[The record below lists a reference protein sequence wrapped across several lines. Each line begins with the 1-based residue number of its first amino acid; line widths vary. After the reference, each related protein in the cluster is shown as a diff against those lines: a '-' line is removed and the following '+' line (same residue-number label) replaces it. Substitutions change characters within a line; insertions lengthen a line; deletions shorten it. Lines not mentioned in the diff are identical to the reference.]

1 MKDQKDTKR
10 GSHRDNPLQNLSEGL
25 NRRAFLKTGLAG
37 VLLPVLPACSDN
49 KETEKSTNQSIF
61 TEYEKQIIETVQDHL
76 LPEDGNGPNAK
87 AINAFEY
94 LVFAMTDK
102 QNMEDGDP
110 EFIKKGVGW
119 LTDLSEQTKGEAFT
133 KLSFEERE
141 KLLQQISRSQ
151 AGENWLSLLMYYLT
165 EALMTDPIYGG
176 NPDQIGWQW
185 LEHQSGFPRPE
196 KGKTYRDFENE

>member
-10 GSHRDNPLQNLSEGL
+10 GSQRSNPLQNLSEGL

-37 VLLPVLPACSDN
+37 AILPVLPACSDGYESE
-49 KETEKSTNQSIF
+49 KEAVQTIF
-61 TEYEKQIIETVQDHL
+61 TENEQIVIETVQDHL

-94 LVFAMTDK
+94 LIFAMTDK

-133 KLSFEERE
+133 KLLFEERE

-176 NPDQIGWQW
+176 NPDQAGWQW
-185 LEHQSGFPRPE
+185 LEHQAGFPRPV
-196 KGKTYRDFENE
+196 KGKTYRDFE